1 MSAFTRGLGT
11 KLYHSPDDV
20 TYTQIANVVGL
31 TPPSATRQSISVS
44 DLDDAWER
52 KATGGK
58 AGGQLRA
65 TLRFSTGE
73 ATHDTVYDELAD
85 ADNAYWKVEYAD
97 ATEHV
102 VEGFLTE
109 WNPQDIGRDGDV
121 QVQIAVEVDDDVS
134 YPA

>member
-1 MSAFTRGLGT
+1 MGAFTRGLGT
-11 KLYHSPDDV
+11 KLYHSPAGT
-20 TYTQIANVVGL
+20 TYTQIANVESL
-31 TPPSATRQSISVS
+31 TPPGATRQSMGVS

-58 AGGQLRA
+58 TGTPLRA
-65 TLRFSTGE
+65 TLRFSAGE
-73 ATHDTVYDELAD
+73 TTHDTVFDELDD

-97 ATEHV
+97 ATEHI

-121 QVQIAVEVDDDVS
+121 QVQIAVEVDDDVP